1 MKTLKRIFGLLICLL
16 VSYAGRVEAGDALVE
31 KKFGL
36 AGYLMLD
43 TYSSYVDK
51 ISGETIHNGPV
62 IYPHL
67 LVAAEPLGA
76 YLSIGLY
83 NNFRGFNKHSANSL
97 EYAVGIEKEIG
108 IIRIDAGYGYS
119 DIKTSKG
126 DVHYFYSTIEFPEM
140 FNKLTPYAAVELDL
154 PAKKEVLKGG
164 FMYRA
169 GAKYPVKL
177 SGQAI
182 DIDLSLAG
190 HDGIYGYRPEKINSA
205 RLTLSTAFKLGKL
218 ELTPEI
224 NFQKRLG
231 YSHND
236 GGIAEDKIYGLIS
249 VALPFN
255 IL

>member
-1 MKTLKRIFGLLICLL
+1 MAAEDAQTEKRLK
-16 VSYAGRVEAGDALVE
+16 
-31 KKFGL
+31 L
-36 AGYLMLD
+36 AGYLMMD
-43 TYSSYVDK
+43 AYSSYVDK
-51 ISGETIHNGPV
+51 VSGETIHNKPV
-62 IYPHL
+62 IHPNL
-67 LVAAEPLGA
+67 LVEAKPWGV
-76 YLSIGLY
+76 YLSVGIYHNLK
-83 NNFRGFNKHSANSL
+83 GFDSHSANSL
-97 EYAVGIEKEIG
+97 EYAIGIEKEIG
-108 IIRIDAGYGYS
+108 IFRIGAGYGYS

-190 HDGIYGYRPEKINSA
+190 HDGIYGYRPEKISSA
-205 RLTLSTAFKLGKL
+205 RLTLSTLIKLWRM
-218 ELTPEI
+218 EITPEI

-231 YSHND
+231 YSSNS
-236 GGIAEDKIYGLIS
+236 GGIAKDRIYGAIRM
-249 VALPFN
+249 ALPFN